1 MLLDNPRGTSF
12 QGAPEA
18 GRRVVNLTFHGIGP
32 PPRRLGPGERGVWLT
47 VPTFL
52 AMLDA
57 VAERTD
63 VALTFDDGNASDV
76 AHALPA
82 LQSRSLKATF
92 FLAAGRLG
100 EPGFLGAEDV
110 RQITEAG
117 MAIGSHGMR
126 HRAWRGLEDAALR
139 EELVA
144 AREMLVEAAGVPVTE
159 ASCPFGSYDRRVL
172 SALRRCGYE
181 RVYSSDRGTARR
193 DAWLQARNT
202 VEPSDDRCLIER
214 IVAGDRRPG
223 RALVQRMKLTV
234 KRWR

>member
-1 MLLDNPRGTSF
+1 
-12 QGAPEA
+12 
-18 GRRVVNLTFHGIGP
+18 VNLTFHGIGP
-32 PPRRLGPGERGVWLT
+32 PTRRLGPGERGVWLT

-52 AMLDA
+52 SVLDA

-76 AHALPA
+76 EHALPA
-82 LQSRSLKATF
+82 LQSRGLGATF
-92 FLAAGRLG
+92 FLSAGRLG

-110 RQITEAG
+110 PRLTAAG

-126 HRAWRGLEDAALR
+126 HRPWRGLDEAALR
-139 EELVA
+139 EELVV
-144 AREMLVEAAGVPVTE
+144 AREMLVEAAGVPITQ
-159 ASCPFGSYDRRVL
+159 ASCPFGAYDRRVL
-172 SALRRCGYE
+172 SALRHCGYE

-202 VEPSDDRCLIER
+202 VEPSDDRCLVER
-214 IVAGDRRPG
+214 IAAGQRRNG
-223 RALVQRMKLTV
+223 HALARRAKLAA